1 MSIQRWDPWREMLSL
16 REAMDSLLE
25 ESFVRPRAGMTAMT
39 SGMAM
44 DLKETGD
51 AFVLEAALPGMKP
64 ENVEV
69 SILNDTVRVTAES
82 SEEGESQ
89 DETWIMRERRHG
101 RFQRSVTLPSTVN
114 ADNAVAE
121 FEDGILRI
129 TLPKS
134 EEERPRTIQ
143 VKKARELESG
153 QQQGNGQQGQQIPVT
168 GEHGMDESSTPID

>member
-25 ESFVRPRAGMTAMT
+25 ESFVRPRAGVTAMT

-44 DLKETGD
+44 DLKETEGT
-51 AFVLEAALPGMKP
+51 FVLETSLPGIKS

-82 SEEGESQ
+82 AEEDERQGES
-89 DETWIMRERRHG
+89 WIMRERRHG
-101 RFQRSVTLPSTVN
+101 RFQRSVTLPSTVR
-114 ADNAVAE
+114 ADDATAE

-134 EEERPRTIQ
+134 EEEQPKTIQ
-143 VKKARELESG
+143 VKQARGLESG
-153 QQQGNGQQGQQIPVT
+153 RQQGNGQQGQQIPVT
-168 GEHGMDESSTPID
+168 GEHGIDESPAPID